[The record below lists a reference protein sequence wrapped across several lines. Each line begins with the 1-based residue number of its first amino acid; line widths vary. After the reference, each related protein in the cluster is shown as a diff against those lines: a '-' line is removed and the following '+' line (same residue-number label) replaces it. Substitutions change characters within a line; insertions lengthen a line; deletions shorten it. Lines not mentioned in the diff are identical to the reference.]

1 MVLCDAVIFIFPQL
15 NSARAI
21 HSTQQ
26 QWTTTRKKLP
36 RRIPQK
42 ASEKTTHALDIKW
55 IMPTAVLMLMRQQLT
70 QRLQN

>member
-1 MVLCDAVIFIFPQL
+1 MFVFPQL

-21 HSTQQ
+21 HATQQ

-42 ASEKTTHALDIKW
+42 VSEKTTHVLDIKW
-55 IMPTAVLMLMRQQLT
+55 IMPTAVLMFARQQLT
-70 QRLQN
+70 QQLQN